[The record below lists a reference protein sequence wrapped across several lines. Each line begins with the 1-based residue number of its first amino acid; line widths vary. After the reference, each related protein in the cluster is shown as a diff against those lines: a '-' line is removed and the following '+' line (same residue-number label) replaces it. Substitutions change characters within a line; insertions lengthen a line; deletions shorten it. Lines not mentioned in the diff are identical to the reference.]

1 VKRSILLVFAH
12 PDDES
17 FGLSGTILKYTRRGI
32 PVDLICATKGER
44 GLRLD
49 VPADVDTGTAREAE
63 LRCAAAILGIRDIY
77 FLGYIDADVN
87 KAPID
92 EIANKVLGIMQ
103 KVRPAVVITFGPDGV
118 SRHPD
123 HIALGKAATK
133 AYKKLAEGDGHPPKL
148 YYVTLPASLV
158 PNADELGI
166 VTRPDNE
173 VTTTIDI
180 TGFLDLKIQALSCH
194 RSQQD
199 AREFVEMLRQDKT
212 AVFTSKEFLYLANPS
227 AQVKE
232 TDLFQ

>member
-17 FGLSGTILKYTRRGI
+17 FGMSGTILKYTRQGI

-44 GLRLD
+44 GKRLD
-49 VPADVDTGTAREAE
+49 VPADIDTGAAREAE

-87 KAPID
+87 KIPTD
-92 EIANKVLGIMQ
+92 EIANKILGIML

-123 HIALGKAATK
+123 HIAVGKAATK
-133 AYKKLAEGDGHPPKL
+133 AYKKLPEGDGGPSKL

-158 PNADELGI
+158 PNADELGV
-166 VTRPDNE
+166 VTRPDDE

-199 AREFVEMLRQDKT
+199 AREFIEMLRQDRA
-212 AVFTSKEFLYLANPS
+212 AVFTGKEFLYLVHPNS
-227 AQVKE
+227 QVKE
-232 TDLFQ
+232 SDLFQ

>member
-1 VKRSILLVFAH
+1 MKRSILLVFAH

-17 FGLSGTILKYTRRGI
+17 FGLAGTILKYTRQDI

-49 VPADVDTGTAREAE
+49 VPADVDTGTARESE
-63 LRCAAAILGIRDIY
+63 LRCAAAILNIRDIY
-77 FLGYIDADVN
+77 FLGYIDADLD
-87 KAPID
+87 KAPVN
-92 EIANKVLGIMQ
+92 EVTNKVLGIMQ
-103 KVRPAVVITFGPDGV
+103 KVQPALFITFGLDRV

-123 HIALGKAATK
+123 HIAIGKAATA
-133 AYKKLAEGDGHPPKL
+133 AYEKLTSSQPAKL

-166 VTRPDNE
+166 VTRPDDE

-180 TGFLDLKIQALSCH
+180 TGFLELKIRAVECH

-199 AREFVEMLRQDKT
+199 ARQFVQMLRQNK
-212 AVFTSKEFLYLANPS
+212 AAIFAGKEFLYLANPT
-227 AQVKE
+227 AHDKE

>member
-1 VKRSILLVFAH
+1 MKRSILLVFAH

-17 FGLSGTILKYTRRGI
+17 FGLAGTILKYTRQGVS
-32 PVDLICATKGER
+32 VDLICATKGER

-87 KAPID
+87 KTPID

-123 HIALGKAATK
+123 HIAIGKAATT
-133 AYKKLAEGDGHPPKL
+133 AYKKMTAGDNGLAKL

-166 VTRPDNE
+166 VTRPDDE

-180 TGFLDLKIQALSCH
+180 TGFLDLKIQTIACH

-199 AREFVEMLRQDKT
+199 ARQFVQMLRQDKA
-212 AVFTSKEFLYLANPS
+212 AVFASKEFLYLANPS